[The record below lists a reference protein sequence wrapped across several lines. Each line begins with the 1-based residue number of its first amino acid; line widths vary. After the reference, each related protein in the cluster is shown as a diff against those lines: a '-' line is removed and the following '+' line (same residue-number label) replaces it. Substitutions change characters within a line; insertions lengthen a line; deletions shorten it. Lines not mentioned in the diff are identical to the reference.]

1 VSRKIAET
9 FKDHFMT
16 SKLGVSSL
24 VALFL
29 FSAGTAFA
37 RSKSV
42 AAPSETAET
51 SDPEA
56 GDQGQGQQ
64 GPQGAADETAK
75 FLASLKWTVGPG
87 KAAVGNLAEIQVPEG
102 ARFTDAAG
110 TRKMLEVMHNPT
122 SGSELGLLT
131 SDSLDWFV
139 IFEFEEIGYV
149 KDADKEKLDSNA
161 MLESLREGNE
171 AGNEERKKRGWAP
184 ITLVGWHT
192 APFYNKE
199 TNNLEWCIKGQSQGH
214 DIVNYN
220 TRILGRGGVMSANL
234 LVAPEALDTTL
245 ASVKTIL
252 KGFSYSQGQKYSEWK
267 SGDKIA
273 KYGLSAL
280 VVGGAVGV
288 AAKLGFL
295 GKIAASL
302 GKLWKLV
309 ILGFAGL
316 AAAIKGLIFGKK
328 KENQPPPAAPT
339 DGQ

>member
-1 VSRKIAET
+1 MISR
-9 FKDHFMT
+9 
-16 SKLGVSSL
+16 LGVSLL

-29 FSAGTAFA
+29 VSGGTAFA
-37 RSKSV
+37 RSKT
-42 AAPSETAET
+42 AAPSETAEA
-51 SDPEA
+51 SEPEA
-56 GDQGQGQQ
+56 DQGQGAQS
-64 GPQGAADETAK
+64 PQDETAK

-87 KAAVGNLAEIQVPEG
+87 KAAIGSLAELQVPEG

-131 SDSLDWFV
+131 NDSLDWFV

-234 LVAPEALDTTL
+234 LVAPEALDQTL

-252 KGFSYSQGQKYSEWK
+252 KGFTYSQGHKYSEWR

-316 AAAIKGLIFGKK
+316 AAAIKGLIFGNKK

-339 DGQ
+339 APTNRQQG

>member
-1 VSRKIAET
+1 
-9 FKDHFMT
+9 MT

-24 VALFL
+24 AALFL
-29 FSAGTAFA
+29 FSAGAAFA
-37 RSKSV
+37 RSKT
-42 AAPSETAET
+42 AATPSETAET
-51 SDPEA
+51 SEPEA
-56 GDQGQGQQ
+56 ADQGQG
-64 GPQGAADETAK
+64 PQGHQGAEDETAK

-87 KAAVGNLAEIQVPEG
+87 KATIGSLAELRVPEG

-131 SDSLDWFV
+131 NDSLDWFV

-149 KDADKEKLDSNA
+149 KDADKEKLDSDA
-161 MLESLREGNE
+161 MLESLRAGNE

-234 LVAPEALDTTL
+234 LVAPEELDTTL

-252 KGFSYSQGQKYSEWK
+252 RGFSYSQGQKYSEWK

-316 AAAIKGLIFGKK
+316 AAAIKGLIFGNKK

-339 DGQ
+339 APTDRQQG